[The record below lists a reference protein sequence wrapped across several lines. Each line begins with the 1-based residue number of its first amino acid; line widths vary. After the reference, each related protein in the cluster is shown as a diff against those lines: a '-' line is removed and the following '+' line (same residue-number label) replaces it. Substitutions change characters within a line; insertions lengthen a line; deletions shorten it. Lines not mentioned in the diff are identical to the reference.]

1 MPIWLRKF
9 TFHKIQEYHNQA
21 NGDKNED
28 NVTKSIAAM
37 KSAGSVSKN
46 SPPKTISPST
56 YITKASKK

>member
-9 TFHKIQEYHNQA
+9 TFSKLKDYHSPKDEN
-21 NGDKNED
+21 NFE
-28 NVTKSIAAM
+28 KSIATM

-46 SPPKTISPST
+46 SPLKTLSPST